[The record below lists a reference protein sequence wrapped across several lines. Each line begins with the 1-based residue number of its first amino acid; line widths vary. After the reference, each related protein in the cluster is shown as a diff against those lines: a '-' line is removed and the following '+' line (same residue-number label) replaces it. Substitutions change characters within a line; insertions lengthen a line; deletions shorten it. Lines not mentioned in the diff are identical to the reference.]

1 MEPSAQVVEQVYR
14 RESGRI
20 LAALIGSVRDFAL
33 AEDALQDAVEVALR
47 QWPES
52 GLPRNPA
59 AWLTTIARRKAI
71 DRLRREGALA
81 RKQETLQALAALE
94 MGATVEMPGDGGED
108 AAPIPDERLK
118 LLFTCCHPA
127 LPLEARVALTL
138 RTLGGLST
146 AEIAAAFLTPLPA
159 MAQRLVRAQ
168 RKIRDAGIPYR
179 VPPLPLLAE
188 RIEGVLAVH
197 YLIFNEGYA
206 STSGDALIRQDLCAE
221 AIRLARVLVELI
233 ASEAELPD
241 EPEATGLLALM
252 LLHASRRAARMDNAG
267 NLILLEDQDR
277 TLWNWAEIVEGME
290 LLDTA
295 LALRHPGPYQ
305 IQAAISALH
314 AEAPTAAET
323 DWRQI
328 ALLYARLARM
338 TPSPVVE
345 LNQAVAVAMVGGPEA
360 GLALLDHLRLGET
373 LAHYHLYHAAR
384 ADLLRRA
391 GRHEEAAASYRA
403 ALALCQNR
411 IEQRFLQR
419 RLAEVTTPR
428 SDM

>member
-1 MEPSAQVVEQVYR
+1 MEHVPQAVDQIFR

-20 LAALIGSVRDFAL
+20 QAALIATLRDFTL
-33 AEDALQDAVEVALR
+33 AEDALQDAVVAALQ
-47 QWPES
+47 QWPTD
-52 GLPRNPA
+52 GIPRNPA

-71 DRLRREGALA
+71 DRLRRESTLA
-81 RKQETLQALAALE
+81 RKQETLRALE
-94 MGATVEMPGDGGED
+94 GLD
-108 AAPIPDERLK
+108 ASSAADQPDDTPPIPDDRLK

-146 AEIAAAFLTPLPA
+146 SEVAAAFLAPLPT

-188 RIEGVLAVH
+188 RMEGVLAVL
-197 YLIFNEGYA
+197 YLIFNEGYS

-221 AIRLARVLVELI
+221 AIRLTRVLVSLI
-233 ASEAELPD
+233 ASEPELRD
-241 EPEATGLLALM
+241 EPEALGLLALM
-252 LLHASRRAARMDNAG
+252 LLHSSRRGARVDASG
-267 NLILLEDQDR
+267 DLVLLEDQDR
-277 TLWNWAEIVEGME
+277 TLWNWGEIVEGIE
-290 LLDTA
+290 LLDAA
-295 LALRHPGPYQ
+295 LAMRRPGPYQ

-314 AEAPTAAET
+314 AEAPTPEDT

-328 ALLYARLARM
+328 ALLYARLTKM

-345 LNQAVAVAMVGGPEA
+345 LNQAVAVAMAEGAAA
-360 GLALLDHLRLGET
+360 GIEMLDHLRLGET

-391 GRHEEAAASYRA
+391 GRSKEAAASYRQ
-403 ALALCQNR
+403 ALSLCQNR
-411 IEQRFLQR
+411 IERRFLQR
-419 RLAEVTTPR
+419 RLAEITQFTQ
-428 SDM
+428 